1 MLEIRS
7 DIELKSERDIT
18 ALMQKFTVAGGG
30 STDFRPV
37 FSYVNDLIECGEL
50 KNIGGL
56 LYFTDG
62 RGTYPKARPDY
73 QTAFLFLEDYDDAAV
88 PPWAIRLR
96 LEPEEFKEKRSA
108 S

>member
-1 MLEIRS
+1 MIQCDNQVRS
-7 DIELKSERDIT
+7 DVELRSERDIA

-37 FSYVNDLIECGEL
+37 FSYVNDLIERGEL

-62 RGTYPKARPDY
+62 RGTYPKMRPDY
-73 QTAFLFLEDYDDAAV
+73 QTAFFV
-88 PPWAIRLR
+88 
-96 LEPEEFKEKRSA
+96 F
-108 S
+108 